1 MIIEVWRQLIAQ
13 RRGEDAAAAE
23 ITAADVTVQ
32 DAASA
37 ESTAADVV
45 VQPAPDLSTDAA
57 AAESTAADVKVQPA
71 PNLSTLTVPLEPA
84 AAKSM
89 ARAPEAKPQQSTQT
103 HAVADKAKVLI
114 TAEPASALA
123 AKQRTA
129 EAVSAAGT
137 TTSNPA
143 RTEAVFC
150 LECMDRLEP
159 EDVLQQTAQP
169 SQKSR
174 ADQQPADKQQDAAPE
189 GEDCVKHH
197 LTTPRNRRW
206 MLATVMHARC
216 YCC

>member
-1 MIIEVWRQLIAQ
+1 MSIEVWRQLIAQ
-13 RRGEDAAAAE
+13 KRGEDAAATE

-32 DAASA
+32 DAATT

-45 VQPAPDLSTDAA
+45 VQPEPDLSTDAA

-89 ARAPEAKPQQSTQT
+89 ARAPEAKPQQSTQ
-103 HAVADKAKVLI
+103 AQAAADKATVLI
-114 TAEPASALA
+114 TAEPTTALA
-123 AKQRTA
+123 AKQRTT

-137 TTSNPA
+137 ATSNTA
-143 RTEAVFC
+143 RMEVVFC

-159 EDVLQQTAQP
+159 EDVLQQTAQ
-169 SQKSR
+169 SIQTSR
-174 ADQQPADKQQDAAPE
+174 AEQQPADKQQDAAPE
-189 GEDCVKHH
+189 GEDRVKHH